1 MKLEGNHMSEATI
14 DATRDPFTP
23 QGRRVVVV
31 SGGLSDASSSTQL
44 ARALAEA
51 TENALSKAGARPDVK
66 VVELRPLAHAIMD
79 AVTTF
84 NPSDELE
91 AIIQQVY
98 HADGV
103 IAVSPTFQASY
114 SGLFK
119 AFWDL
124 FEDPLTHTPVMLGA
138 TGGTARHSLMIDY
151 AMRPLFSYLRADVL
165 PHAVFA
171 ATDDW
176 GEVEDGSQSAKSSDL
191 FARIQRAGITFA
203 DILLSRDA
211 RSQPASLD
219 GGEDT
224 PLEVTPF
231 DQLLK
236 GLGQQE

>member
-1 MKLEGNHMSEATI
+1 M
-14 DATRDPFTP
+14 
-23 QGRRVVVV
+23 VVV

-51 TENALSKAGARPDVK
+51 TTDALSEKGVK
-66 VVELRPLAHAIMD
+66 PQVEVVELRPLANAIMD

-84 NPSDELE
+84 NPTDELE
-91 AIIQQVY
+91 TIIRDTY
-98 HADGV
+98 HADGI

-124 FEDPLTHTPVMLGA
+124 FEDPLTHTPVLLGA

-176 GEVEDGSQSAKSSDL
+176 GETSFGAESMGSGDL
-191 FARIQRAGITFA
+191 FARIRRAGATFA
-203 DILLSRDA
+203 DILVSRA
-211 RSQPASLD
+211 PREQPA
-219 GGEDT
+219 GEVGNDAA
-224 PLEVTPF
+224 PMEVTPF

-236 GLGQQE
+236 GIGQTE